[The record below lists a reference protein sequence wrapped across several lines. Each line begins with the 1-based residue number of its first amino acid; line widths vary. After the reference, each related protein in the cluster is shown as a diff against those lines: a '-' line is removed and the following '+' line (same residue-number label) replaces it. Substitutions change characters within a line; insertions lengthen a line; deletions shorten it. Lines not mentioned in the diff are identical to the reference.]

1 MGYFNRFL
9 LFIYSLAIA
18 AVSLGIVAL
27 CLHVLPMNE
36 ILNEIKFALSRWETI
51 AAAVFV
57 FFFSVHILGCA
68 LSSGSSE
75 GSTHGEMLLL
85 SGVTGAV
92 SVSVE
97 AARSL
102 VEKTALSVSGV
113 RSVKSKVWAKKTQD
127 DMSELDVRLKLAVG
141 QENKATE
148 IADEVRQS
156 IIDNVE
162 KVLGL
167 KTCNIELEISEFVKG
182 APSKGPRVV

>member
-18 AVSLGIVAL
+18 AVSLGIVVL

-75 GSTHGEMLLL
+75 GSTRGEMLLL
-85 SGVTGAV
+85 P
-92 SVSVE
+92 
-97 AARSL
+97 
-102 VEKTALSVSGV
+102 V
-113 RSVKSKVWAKKTQD
+113 RSMTLSTCGRT
-127 DMSELDVRLKLAVG
+127 ERLQNCRSCCKLKI
-141 QENKATE
+141 EN
-148 IADEVRQS
+148 
-156 IIDNVE
+156 
-162 KVLGL
+162 
-167 KTCNIELEISEFVKG
+167 
-182 APSKGPRVV
+182 

>member
-75 GSTHGEMLLL
+75 GSTRGEMLLL

-97 AARSL
+97 A
-102 VEKTALSVSGV
+102 SVSVDASVSVAVSVDVCVSDDAGAAPQPQPT
-113 RSVKSKVWAKKTQD
+113 RSDA
-127 DMSELDVRLKLAVG
+127 AI
-141 QENKATE
+141 ATL
-148 IADEVRQS
+148 R
-156 IIDNVE
+156 NV
-162 KVLGL
+162 LTSFL
-167 KTCNIELEISEFVKG
+167 FILF
-182 APSKGPRVV
+182 PSLLRNF

>member
-57 FFFSVHILGCA
+57 FFFSVHILG
-68 LSSGSSE
+68 
-75 GSTHGEMLLL
+75 GEMLLL

-127 DMSELDVRLKLAVG
+127 DMSELDVRLRLAVG

-156 IIDNVE
+156 IIDNVD

>member
-75 GSTHGEMLLL
+75 GSTRGEMLLL

-156 IIDNVE
+156 IIDNVD

-167 KTCNIELEISEFVKG
+167 KTCNIELESSEFVKG
-182 APSKGPRVV
+182 AHSTGPRVV